1 MGTTDSKQLTKIGLG
16 HGARHLPNPLHV
28 ILGQFDVLAATE
40 IFRLWNGVK
49 MIGID
54 ALSIAAQVVQLH
66 PFRDRASVPL
76 VDKAMGLNVS
86 PVGVP
91 LAVATTVT
99 SALPNPAARVGI
111 NNVFGRGLAAVVSG
125 EEVSGLTSLDA
136 TEFIRARG
144 NRGLFAATAPARAW
158 LYSIRRGGDDNLWT
172 RHSLT
177 SSTGRG
183 IRRSPD
189 GYRRAGVF
197 ACQF

>member
-1 MGTTDSKQLTKIGLG
+1 MGTTDTKQLTKSGLG
-16 HGARHLPNPLHV
+16 HGARQLPNPLHV
-28 ILGQFDVLAATE
+28 VLGQFDVLSAAE
-40 IFRLWNGVK
+40 ILRLWDRLKV
-49 MIGID
+49 IGID
-54 ALSIAAQVVQLH
+54 ALSIAAQMVQLH

-86 PVGVP
+86 PVC
-91 LAVATTVT
+91 VALTV
-99 SALPNPAARVGI
+99 SSPVASSLPNPAARVGI
-111 NNVFGRGLAAVVSG
+111 NNVFGRGLAAVVPG
-125 EEVSGLTSLDA
+125 EKVSRLSSLDA